1 MPFYP
6 NVTFLTSAAEA
17 HQLAPDTGREIA
29 FAGRS
34 NAGKSSAINAITERT
49 ALARVSR
56 TPGRTQLINFFE
68 LGNERRLVD
77 LPGYGFAKVPEQVR
91 ARWLELMEHYFNVR
105 ESLVGLVLIV
115 DSRRG
120 LGAQDTAMLE
130 WMLARGRHAHVLLTK
145 SDKLNR
151 RDAQRVLN
159 ETQAACSDTAVTAQ
173 LFSAHARTGL
183 DDAREVMERWL
194 GEDGSAADGGRQCSA
209 ARQGASRKG
218 VETGLEKKGPGGAFA
233 ATEADQ
239 PGMGMTNRV
248 CPLREKSGERV
259 NAHRIRWGCPM
270 KVPAPAAAK
279 CFT

>member
-1 MPFYP
+1 LYTTLDISLQAIMPFYP
-6 NVTFLTSAAEA
+6 HVTFLTSAAEPQ
-17 HQLAPDTGREIA
+17 QLAPDIGREIA

-34 NAGKSSAINAITERT
+34 NAGKSSAINAITERA

-68 LGNERRLVD
+68 LGAERRLVD

-120 LGAQDTAMLE
+120 LGAEDTAMLE
-130 WMLARGRHAHVLLTK
+130 WMLARGRHAHILLAK

-151 RDAQRVLN
+151 SDARRVLT

-183 DDAREVMERWL
+183 DAAREIMRGWL
-194 GEDGSAADGGRQCSA
+194 EEESPPAESV
-209 ARQGASRKG
+209 SK
-218 VETGLEKKGPGGAFA
+218 
-233 ATEADQ
+233 
-239 PGMGMTNRV
+239 
-248 CPLREKSGERV
+248 
-259 NAHRIRWGCPM
+259 IR
-270 KVPAPAAAK
+270 
-279 CFT
+279 

>member
-6 NVTFLTSAAEA
+6 NVTFLTSAAEP
-17 HQLAPDTGREIA
+17 HQLAPDIGREIA

-34 NAGKSSAINAITERT
+34 NSGKSSAINAITERT

-68 LGNERRLVD
+68 LGNEQRLVD

-120 LGAQDTAMLE
+120 LGPQDTTMLE

-173 LFSAHARTGL
+173 LFSAHGRTGL
-183 DDAREVMERWL
+183 DAARHVMQGWL
-194 GEDGSAADGGRQCSA
+194 GEAQSAS
-209 ARQGASRKG
+209 
-218 VETGLEKKGPGGAFA
+218 V
-233 ATEADQ
+233 
-239 PGMGMTNRV
+239 
-248 CPLREKSGERV
+248 
-259 NAHRIRWGCPM
+259 
-270 KVPAPAAAK
+270 
-279 CFT
+279 